1 MAKTDVNEQATP
13 QEGALLMT
21 ADQLK
26 DFVGSVIRE
35 LGAANKPKGDVKVHT
50 HVPAEQKKVHVRLF
64 KDNGKY
70 KDDVYVAVNGR
81 SMMIPRGVDVEV
93 DECFAEALETSM
105 AQDNATEAENLRRV
119 SAWKE
124 KEKEL

>member
-1 MAKTDVNEQATP
+1 MAKNDMNEQTAP
-13 QEGALLMT
+13 QQDAILMT

-35 LGAANKPKGDVKVHT
+35 LGAANKPAGDKVHT
-50 HVPAEQKKVHVRLF
+50 RVPAKQKKVHVRLF

-70 KDDVYVAVNGR
+70 KDDVFVAVNGR
-81 SMMIPRGVDVEV
+81 TIMIPRGVDVEV

-119 SAWKE
+119 AVWQE